1 LLDLRDLL
9 QGELAGSQG
18 TVGNLGHYLDFSVT
32 GSGAQASTTLQ
43 ISSHGGFDP
52 AVGASGTG
60 VVDKT
65 IVLDG
70 VDLRGSLGLDA
81 HAANQQIIESL
92 LQHGKLVVD
101 GSTA

>member
-1 LLDLRDLL
+1 
-9 QGELAGSQG
+9 
-18 TVGNLGHYLDFSVT
+18 
-32 GSGAQASTTLQ
+32 
-43 ISSHGGFDP
+43 
-52 AVGASGTG
+52 